1 MLYSHKAEHEPGT
14 ILIAGKD
21 KKLHKAHIVIRH
33 FKRNSKYGESYDRKY
48 LYLTHRDGKTVK
60 QIYLGK
66 LG

>member
-1 MLYSHKAEHEPGT
+1 MLYSHEAEHEPGT

-21 KKLHKAHIVIRH
+21 KKLHKARVVVRC
-33 FKRNSKYGESYDRKY
+33 FKRNSVTGSGYDRKY